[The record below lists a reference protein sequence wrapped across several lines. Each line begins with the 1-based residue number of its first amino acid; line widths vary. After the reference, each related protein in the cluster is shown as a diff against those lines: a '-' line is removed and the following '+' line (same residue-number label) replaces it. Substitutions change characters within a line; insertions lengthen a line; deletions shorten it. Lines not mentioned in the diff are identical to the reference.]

1 MISREYNWEDIIV
14 SPEITI
20 ADAINIMNRTGRM
33 FLLIADENLK
43 LLGNLTDGD
52 LRKGLIISNDLSSK
66 ISSIMNTKTK
76 VISDDT
82 SKIDVINLFQNS
94 DFKALPVV
102 DENNILKNCYFE
114 DDFNKSFIH
123 PYEMMI
129 MAGGFGKRMGDLTK
143 ETPKPML
150 KVKGKPMLEHMIN
163 LAKEQGFSKIY
174 ISVYYLSEIIMSYFG
189 DGKKFGVEI
198 IYIEEHKPLGT
209 AGSIKLLP
217 EGSTPIVIVNADIF
231 SEINFR
237 SILEFH
243 LLTDAYATIATH
255 EYTIQNPF
263 GVIQSDGINVV
274 KLEEKPVWKTNVN
287 AGIYVLNRQAQRYVN
302 YGEFLDM
309 PSLYGRILDDG
320 EKVVQFPL
328 NNKLFELGSY
338 ETYKDF
344 INNISNHDS

>member
-1 MISREYNWEDIIV
+1 M
-14 SPEITI
+14 
-20 ADAINIMNRTGRM
+20 
-33 FLLIADENLK
+33 LI
-43 LLGNLTDGD
+43 
-52 LRKGLIISNDLSSK
+52 
-66 ISSIMNTKTK
+66 
-76 VISDDT
+76 
-82 SKIDVINLFQNS
+82 F
-94 DFKALPVV
+94 
-102 DENNILKNCYFE
+102 
-114 DDFNKSFIH
+114 
-123 PYEMMI
+123 
-129 MAGGFGKRMGDLTK
+129 
-143 ETPKPML
+143 
-150 KVKGKPMLEHMIN
+150 
-163 LAKEQGFSKIY
+163 
-174 ISVYYLSEIIMSYFG
+174 
-189 DGKKFGVEI
+189 
-198 IYIEEHKPLGT
+198 
-209 AGSIKLLP
+209 
-217 EGSTPIVIVNADIF
+217 F

>member
-1 MISREYNWEDIIV
+1 MIKSDNTWTEIIV
-14 SPEITI
+14 SPDISIT
-20 ADAINIMNRTGRM
+20 DAINVMNHTGRM

-52 LRKGLIISNDLSSK
+52 LRKGLIRSKDLSSK

-76 VISDDT
+76 VISDNT
-82 SKIDVINLFQNS
+82 SEVDVINLFQNGNI
-94 DFKALPVV
+94 KALPVV
-102 DENNILKNCYFE
+102 DENNILKHCYFE
-114 DDFNKSFIH
+114 DDFNKSLFH

-150 KVKGKPMLEHMIN
+150 KVKGKPILEHMIN

-237 SILEFH
+237 SIVEFH
-243 LLTDAYATIATH
+243 LLTDAFATIATH
-255 EYTIQNPF
+255 EYTIKNPF

-302 YGEFLDM
+302 YEEFLDM

-320 EKVVQFPL
+320 QKVVQFPL
-328 NNKLFELGSY
+328 NDKLFELGSY
-338 ETYKDF
+338 ETYKEF
-344 INNISNHDS
+344 INNNSNNDS